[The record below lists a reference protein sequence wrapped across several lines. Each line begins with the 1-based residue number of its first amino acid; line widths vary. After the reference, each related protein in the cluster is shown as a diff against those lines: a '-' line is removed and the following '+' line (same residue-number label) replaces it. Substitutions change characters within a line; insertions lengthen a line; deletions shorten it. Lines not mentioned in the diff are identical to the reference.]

1 MDIFHLKPYPM
12 NYFHVHLKVA
22 DLHKSIAF
30 YNALFNQDATVIK
43 SDYAKWQLENPNVN
57 FAISTA
63 DDRRPGLA
71 HLGLEAENGTVLKQ
85 LYQQMKR
92 AEGDITEEGDT
103 VCCYAKSE
111 KSWIE
116 DPEGISWEVFYTYGE
131 TTFYGSG
138 ENTQKAPELMEHW
151 KDHKQQANSC
161 CGT

>member
-1 MDIFHLKPYPM
+1 M

-22 DLHKSIAF
+22 DLSKSIAF

-43 SDYAKWQLENPNVN
+43 NDYAKWQLDNPHVN

-71 HLGLEAENGTVLKQ
+71 HLGLQAENSTVLKQ
-85 LYQQMKR
+85 FYQHMKQ
-92 AEGDITEEGDT
+92 AEGDIKEEGDT

-131 TTFYGSG
+131 TTFMGVVKTPKKHP
-138 ENTQKAPELMEHW
+138 N
-151 KDHKQQANSC
+151 
-161 CGT
+161 